1 MQADTGG
8 SSNLEVRNPQI
19 TELSSIT
26 PASPPT
32 VLASNEDNLEVQQ
45 AAMKTTLQTLNMNM
59 TDCHPKSKFVHF
71 FINAFVLKV
80 YIVRQ
85 HHRPVLSNFQIPTH
99 HWPSLC
105 YPLFCWWFE
114 HILWV
119 RNDCSPYY
127 LWPVLYLVK
136 PKNKR
141 KREHQGDDSS
151 ENPPKQR
158 QLSARIAGRNI
169 QSRK

>member
-8 SSNLEVRNPQI
+8 SSNLKVRNPQI

-45 AAMKTTLQTLNMNM
+45 AAMKTMLQTLNMNT
-59 TDCHPKSKFVHF
+59 TDRHPKSKSVHF

-85 HHRPVLSNFQIPTH
+85 HHRPVLSNFQIPH
-99 HWPSLC
+99 P
-105 YPLFCWWFE
+105 PLA
-114 HILWV
+114 L
-119 RNDCSPYY
+119 
-127 LWPVLYLVK
+127 LVLPALLLV
-136 PKNKR
+136 
-141 KREHQGDDSS
+141 
-151 ENPPKQR
+151 
-158 QLSARIAGRNI
+158 I
-169 QSRK
+169 